1 MLKKLSIIGGMLAL
15 IAVIVVIKVFQIK
28 ALIASPIPVEIQ
40 TISAAP
46 AVQQEWVPTIDV
58 IASVAPV
65 QGVTIAAELDGKVV
79 GVSVASGAH
88 VKAGDLLVQ
97 QDISVETAQ
106 LRSAEAAADLAKVN
120 LYRSRELLAKSTVS
134 QSDYDTALAQY
145 KQAVA
150 QIDNVKSV
158 IAKKT
163 LRAPF
168 DGTAGIR
175 VVNLGQSLKAG
186 DAIIPLQA
194 LDQVYVNF
202 SVPQQRLQDLKEGL
216 KIEAS
221 SDSALGEVFS
231 GTITAVDPQIDTA
244 TRNVKVQATFSNPKE
259 HLKPGMFVNVRIF
272 LPKANSVVAV
282 PASSILYA
290 PYGDSVFIVEESKDA
305 ATGKTG
311 LVARQQFVKVG
322 GARGDYVSLD
332 SGVKVG
338 QSVVSSGVFKLR
350 NGVAV
355 IVDNSLAPTAQL
367 APKPSDS

>member
-150 QIDNVKSV
+150 PD
-158 IAKKT
+158 
-163 LRAPF
+163 R
-168 DGTAGIR
+168 
-175 VVNLGQSLKAG
+175 
-186 DAIIPLQA
+186 
-194 LDQVYVNF
+194 
-202 SVPQQRLQDLKEGL
+202 QREERDCE
-216 KIEAS
+216 E
-221 SDSALGEVFS
+221 
-231 GTITAVDPQIDTA
+231 DP
-244 TRNVKVQATFSNPKE
+244 
-259 HLKPGMFVNVRIF
+259 
-272 LPKANSVVAV
+272 
-282 PASSILYA
+282 
-290 PYGDSVFIVEESKDA
+290 
-305 ATGKTG
+305 
-311 LVARQQFVKVG
+311 ARPV
-322 GARGDYVSLD
+322 
-332 SGVKVG
+332 
-338 QSVVSSGVFKLR
+338 
-350 NGVAV
+350 
-355 IVDNSLAPTAQL
+355 
-367 APKPSDS
+367 